1 MRRSASRKASYNATL
16 MSSTPGGGPRG
27 EADVEDGKMDEDEVD
42 EDEVDKEEIE
52 GKEEAGDG
60 DYSYC
65 NRFVPFVHS
74 VPAVLQY

>member
-1 MRRSASRKASYNATL
+1 

-60 DYSYC
+60 DDSFLSFTGASAK
-65 NRFVPFVHS
+65 RV
-74 VPAVLQY
+74 AMRG